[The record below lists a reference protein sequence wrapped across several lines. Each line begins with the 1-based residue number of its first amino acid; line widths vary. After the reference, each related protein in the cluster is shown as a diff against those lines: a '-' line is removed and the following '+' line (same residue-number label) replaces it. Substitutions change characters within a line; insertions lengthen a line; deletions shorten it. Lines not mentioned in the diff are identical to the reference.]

1 MIVFPMSLLPRTLF
15 DGPGWL
21 SALLRWA
28 PDLLLSLAVAGVL
41 AMYSTLKRDMA
52 AQARRN
58 RRVEAMLSRLK
69 DAGAAAAAGVSA
81 RGAGMPAGGGDDAG
95 FLSPPLAFAHAGPR
109 PGMNV
114 SRRVQALRLL
124 RRGED
129 LGYIAS
135 ALGVPR
141 CEVELLVRV
150 HRLAMAA
157 AASPENTPQPAPAP
171 ERYAAALTGAQGTLA
186 DSARS

>member
-1 MIVFPMSLLPRTLF
+1 MSVFPMSLLPRILF

-28 PDLLLSLAVAGVL
+28 PDLLLSLSVAGVL
-41 AMYSTLKRDMA
+41 AMYLSLKRDMA

-58 RRVEAMLSRLK
+58 RRVEGMLLRLK
-69 DAGAAAAAGVSA
+69 EAGAAIAAGVSA
-81 RGAGMPAGGGDDAG
+81 QRAGGPGGGGDDAG
-95 FLSPPLAFAHAGPR
+95 FVSSPLAFAHAGPR

-150 HRLAMAA
+150 HRLATATT
-157 AASPENTPQPAPAP
+157 ASPENAPQPAPAP
-171 ERYAAALTGAQGTLA
+171 ERYAAPLTGAQGTLA
-186 DSARS
+186 NSARS